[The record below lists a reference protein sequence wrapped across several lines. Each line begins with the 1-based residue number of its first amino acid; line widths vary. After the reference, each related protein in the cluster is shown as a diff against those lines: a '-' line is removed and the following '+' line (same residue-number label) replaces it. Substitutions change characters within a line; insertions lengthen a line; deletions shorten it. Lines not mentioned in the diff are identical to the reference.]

1 MGKAAKRRRSAG
13 RKSSTRV
20 RLDDLID
27 VHDRCAGI
35 DVHKQSVTV
44 CISTGDGQ
52 GELREYQSTTGA
64 LRELKEWFRQM
75 GVTHVVMESTGIYWQ
90 PVWQILE
97 DDSYQL
103 LLANARQVRN
113 MPGRKT
119 DGEDA
124 IWLATLLRKGLIR
137 GSFIPPAEVRALRD
151 LCRTRANL
159 VGDRASV
166 SQRIEKILEQANI
179 KLDTVV
185 TDIMGVSSRRMI
197 EELLDGETDRA
208 RIAELALGAMRTK
221 IPQLQ
226 EALDGYFLPH
236 QRTMLRVQ
244 LSQFDALS
252 GAIAA
257 IEAAIET
264 YARPFAPQM
273 GATGPDSG
281 H

>member
-1 MGKAAKRRRSAG
+1 M
-13 RKSSTRV
+13 
-20 RLDDLID
+20 
-27 VHDRCAGI
+27 
-35 DVHKQSVTV
+35 
-44 CISTGDGQ
+44 
-52 GELREYQSTTGA
+52 
-64 LRELKEWFRQM
+64 
-75 GVTHVVMESTGIYWQ
+75 
-90 PVWQILE
+90 
-97 DDSYQL
+97 
-103 LLANARQVRN
+103 
-113 MPGRKT
+113 
-119 DGEDA
+119 
-124 IWLATLLRKGLIR
+124 IR

-208 RIAELALGAMRTK
+208 RIAELALGAMRAK

-273 GATGPDSG
+273 EQLDQIPGIDKYRCR
-281 H
+281 HHYR